1 MVHRLHRDW
10 ALADAQYAV
19 DWCEVVVRGCKSSR
33 AAGDGGGAHAGGG
46 SCSGAARGR
55 AADDGAGFAVDKA
68 GDGLSQGRVGCAIEP
83 GLRIGSHRE
92 VRLGDADRAAGRTQG
107 VVVGREATVAAGA
120 QSQIGDVGQ
129 KLVGLHVFDSQIG
142 CTSAA
147 HGEGLT
153 VHTGCSQIAARHRRA
168 AVIGLRARECQVG
181 LVDGQCAID
190 WREIVVAGT
199 QAGGAA
205 GDGGG
210 AHAGGGSC
218 SGAARGRAAD
228 DGAGFAVDKAGD
240 GLSQGRVGCAI
251 EPGLRISSN
260 GEVRLGD
267 ADRAAGRTQGVV
279 VGREAAVAA
288 GAKA

>member
-55 AADDGAGFAVDKA
+55 AADDGAGFAVDIA
-68 GDGLSQGRVGCAIEP
+68 RYGFRQARVGCAVQAALP
-83 GLRIGSHRE
+83 IGSHRE

-107 VVVGREATVAAGA
+107 VVVGREAAVAAGA

-181 LVDGQCAID
+181 L
-190 WREIVVAGT
+190 
-199 QAGGAA
+199 
-205 GDGGG
+205 
-210 AHAGGGSC
+210 
-218 SGAARGRAAD
+218 
-228 DGAGFAVDKAGD
+228 
-240 GLSQGRVGCAI
+240 
-251 EPGLRISSN
+251 
-260 GEVRLGD
+260 GD